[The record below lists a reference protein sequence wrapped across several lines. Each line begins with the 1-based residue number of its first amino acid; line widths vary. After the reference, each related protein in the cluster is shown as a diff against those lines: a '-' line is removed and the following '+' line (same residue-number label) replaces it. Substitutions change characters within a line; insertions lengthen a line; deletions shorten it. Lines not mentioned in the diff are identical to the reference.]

1 MIKALNNVIK
11 ENWKKGINHVQ
22 KVDRDLRIVDFAEDS
37 GGLQLQV
44 ERMIIQMSS
53 NDSDSESDDDFSDDE
68 FLEEDF

>member
-53 NDSDSESDDDFSDDE
+53 NDSDSESDDDFSD
-68 FLEEDF
+68 EDF